1 MITTESNI
9 DCLKELLNND
19 FKDLHKTYLDIATV
33 VIALDKK
40 KDELDILKLK
50 NYLENIKLKCSTI
63 KQNHL
68 DNEVIFKNY
77 ENPLINIFLF
87 KLDDLLNSMILYITR
102 LLTKANNLIYIKS
115 NMEGLKVLAREV
127 KYLEVDI
134 VDRVEG

>member
-63 KQNHL
+63 KQNYL

-102 LLTKANNLIYIKS
+102 LLTKANNLIYITS